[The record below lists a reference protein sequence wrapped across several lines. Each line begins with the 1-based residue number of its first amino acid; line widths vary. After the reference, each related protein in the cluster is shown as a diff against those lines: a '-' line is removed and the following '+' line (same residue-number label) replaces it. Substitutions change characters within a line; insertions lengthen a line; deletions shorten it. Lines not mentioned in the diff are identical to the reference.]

1 MGAPCQ
7 RCSEVKNRPPRLP
20 LLDMHRGPLSCVETV
35 TRVLTTT
42 IGSFPK
48 PDYVSVRDWFERPYS
63 VTFDGSYFD
72 NRSLET
78 QFALATQEAVT
89 AQIDAGVDVPTDG
102 EMRREHYIFYHL
114 RHLSGVDFDHLQLRE
129 IRTGAWELE
138 VPTIIDR
145 VRPKDR
151 FLPYDYQIAQSY
163 SSRPIKITV
172 PGPMTIADT
181 VADEHYGDPRRL
193 NRDLA
198 DALNVEIRALAAA
211 GCGHIQVDEPVFAR
225 RTEEALGFGIEDLE
239 RCFAGVPA
247 EVKRVVH
254 LCCGYPRHLDQPDED
269 VYKADPAA
277 YFELAEALDQA
288 AVDAVSIEDA
298 HRPTDLRL
306 LELFERS
313 TVILGLIAIAKTRV
327 EPLEE
332 IRKRLD
338 EALLHIDRGRL
349 MAGPDCGLGM
359 LDLAT
364 ATSKLANLTA
374 AVKTLD

>member
-1 MGAPCQ
+1 M
-7 RCSEVKNRPPRLP
+7 
-20 LLDMHRGPLSCVETV
+20 

-48 PDYVSVRDWFERPYS
+48 PDYVPVRDWFQKQY
-63 VTFDGSYFD
+63 VTTFDAFYFD
-72 NRSLET
+72 NRDLET
-78 QFALATQEAVT
+78 RFALATQASVT
-89 AQIDAGVDVPTDG
+89 AQVNAGIDVPTDG

-114 RHLSGVDFDHLQLRE
+114 RHLSGVDFGNLRLRE
-129 IRTGAWELE
+129 IRTGAWERE

-145 VRPKDR
+145 IRSNGN

-163 SSRPIKITV
+163 SVRPIKITV

-193 NRDLA
+193 GRDLA
-198 DALNVEIRALAAA
+198 DALNVEIRALAEA

-225 RTEEALGFGIEDLE
+225 KTQEALAFGIEDLE

-247 EVKRVVH
+247 HVRRTVH

-288 AVDAVSIEDA
+288 AVDAISIEDA
-298 HRPTDLRL
+298 HRPSDFRL
-306 LELFERS
+306 LELFEQS
-313 TVILGLIAIAKTRV
+313 TVILGLVAIAKTRV
-327 EPLEE
+327 ESVEE
-332 IRKRLD
+332 IRTRLH
-338 EALLHIDRGRL
+338 EALSHIDRERL
-349 MAGPDCGLGM
+349 VAGPDCGLGM

-364 ATSKLANLTA
+364 ATSKLANLSA
-374 AVKTLD
+374 AAKALD

>member
-1 MGAPCQ
+1 M
-7 RCSEVKNRPPRLP
+7 
-20 LLDMHRGPLSCVETV
+20 

-48 PDYVSVRDWFERPYS
+48 PDYVSVRDWFHRPYS
-63 VTFDGSYFD
+63 VTFDAFYFD
-72 NRSLET
+72 NRDLET
-78 QFALATQEAVT
+78 RFALATQAAVT
-89 AQIDAGVDVPTDG
+89 AQIDAGVDIPTDG

-114 RHLSGVDFDHLQLRE
+114 RHLSGVDFEHLQKRK

-138 VPTIIDR
+138 VPTIVGR

-163 SSRPIKITV
+163 SSQPIKITV

-181 VADEHYGDPRRL
+181 VADEFYGDPRDL

-198 DALNVEIRALAAA
+198 NALNVEILALAAA
-211 GCGHIQVDEPVFAR
+211 GCAHIQVDEPLFAR
-225 RTEEALGFGIEDLE
+225 KTEEALEYGIEDLE

-247 EVKRVVH
+247 EVQRVVH

-269 VYKADPAA
+269 VFKADPAA
-277 YFELAEALDQA
+277 YFELAETLDEA
-288 AVDAVSIEDA
+288 AVDAISIEDA

-306 LELFERS
+306 LELFERK
-313 TVILGLIAIAKTRV
+313 TIILGLIAIAKTRV
-327 EPLEE
+327 EPTEE
-332 IRKRLD
+332 IRTRLQ
-338 EALLHIDRGRL
+338 EALSHIDRQRL

-364 ATSKLANLTA
+364 ATSKLANLTTA
-374 AVKTLD
+374 ASALD